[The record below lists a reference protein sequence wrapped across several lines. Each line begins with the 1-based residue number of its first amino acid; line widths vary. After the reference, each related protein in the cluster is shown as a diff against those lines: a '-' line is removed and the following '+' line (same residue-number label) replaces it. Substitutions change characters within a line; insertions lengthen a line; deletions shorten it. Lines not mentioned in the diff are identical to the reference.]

1 GGECE
6 VVRPARAALV
16 ASRAAVVCSGT
27 ATLEAALALTPTVVT
42 YRGPWTMEL
51 EYRIRKP
58 KFDFISLPN
67 ILLQRDALPELLQR
81 EATPEAIRAALLP
94 LLDDGPEREAQLAA
108 MKEVQDFCG
117 PSNALDESAKMIL
130 AWLAPPLEP

>member
-1 GGECE
+1 
-6 VVRPARAALV
+6 
-16 ASRAAVVCSGT
+16 
-27 ATLEAALALTPTVVT
+27 TPTVVT

-67 ILLQRDALPELLQR
+67 ILLQRGALPELIQNA
-81 EATPEAIRAALLP
+81 ATPEAIRAALLP
-94 LLDDGPEREAQLAA
+94 LLDDGSEREAQLAA

-130 AWLAPPLEP
+130 AWLAPPLEPSPSS